1 MKLAYPATITYM
13 KKDKIFLVEFPDLPG
28 CLTDGTDMED
38 AKAMAAEALSGYLM
52 SVIEGDLVFN
62 PPSKV
67 RGAVMIEPEPSV
79 AFAYWL
85 RTKRKASG
93 MTLTDVADKLG
104 VKYQV
109 YQKLENPETSNP
121 TLKTLKRLEKV
132 FGEELVG
139 V

>member
-1 MKLAYPATITYM
+1 MKLAYPAIVTYT
-13 KKDKIFLVEFPDLPG
+13 KEDKAYLVEFPDLPG
-28 CLTDGTDMED
+28 CLTEGTDMED
-38 AKAMAAEALSGYLM
+38 VKRMAVEALSGYLM

-85 RTKRKASG
+85 RSKRKASG

-109 YQKLENPETSNP
+109 YQKLENPETANP
-121 TLKTLKRLEKV
+121 TLNTLKRLEKV
-132 FGEELVG
+132 FGEVLVG

>member
-1 MKLAYPATITYM
+1 MKLAYPAIITRT
-13 KKDKIFLVEFPDLPG
+13 KKDEAYLVEFPDLPG
-28 CLTDGTDMED
+28 CLTEGTDMED
-38 AKAMAAEALSGYLM
+38 ARTMAVEALSGYLM
-52 SVIEGDLVFN
+52 SVIEGDLAFN

-85 RTKRKASG
+85 RSKRKASG

-121 TLKTLKRLEKV
+121 TLRTLKRLEKV